1 MFNFNAKSR
10 GLLRTFSVSL
20 LLLCLPIASA
30 APLKILLQEEG
41 GSDAD
46 AANVAARYAPL
57 KKILEKAVGRP
68 VDISLTLNRARVTT
82 AMAGNAADVYILQSS
97 DLAAKALTEL
107 KYLFMATARPDV
119 NALFVGYGAAVDS
132 PKAFSGQNVAMPKAD
147 SSFGQICRA
156 ELDAFNATGY
166 TPQHNNEMGAVMWA
180 VENKVSAV
188 GCIPSN
194 SRVKEALAAKKITV
208 LYEGRLMQSF
218 PVIGAPG
225 LAAADRIAVTKALT
239 SLDESEAGEAAI
251 KPLGVTG
258 FTEGGE
264 LRLRAL
270 SSFLKPK

>member
-1 MFNFNAKSR
+1 MVCLYANAKKFSR
-10 GLLRTFSVSL
+10 TLSACF
-20 LLLCLPIASA
+20 LLLCLSTANA

-41 GSDAD
+41 GTDVD
-46 AANVAARYAPL
+46 AATVATRYAAL
-57 KKILEKAVGRP
+57 KKILEKAVGRQ
-68 VDISLTLNRARVTT
+68 VDISLTLNRTRVTS
-82 AMAGNAADVYILQSS
+82 AMASNAADVYILQSS
-97 DLAAKALTEL
+97 DLAAKALTDL
-107 KYLFMATARPDV
+107 KYQFMATARPDV

-132 PKAFSGQNVAMPKAD
+132 PKAFSGKNVAMPKAD
-147 SSFGQICRA
+147 SSFGQICRG
-156 ELDAFNATGY
+156 ELDAFNATAY
-166 TPQHNNEMGAVMWA
+166 TPQHNNEMGAVIWA

-194 SRVKEALAAKKITV
+194 SRVKETLAAKKIIV

-239 SLDESEAGEAAI
+239 SLDESEAGEAAM

-264 LRLRAL
+264 IRLRAL
-270 SSFLKPK
+270 SGFLKPK